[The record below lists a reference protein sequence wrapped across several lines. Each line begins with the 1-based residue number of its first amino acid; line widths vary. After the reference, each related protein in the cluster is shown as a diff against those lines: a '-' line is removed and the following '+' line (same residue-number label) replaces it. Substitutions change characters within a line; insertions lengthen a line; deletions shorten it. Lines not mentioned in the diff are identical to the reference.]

1 MRQQKIVY
9 RKQGIG
15 KCWPNAFVQAILKV
29 DTLPHTNIY
38 ELLSSLSLYRQ
49 QYGVLYMTV
58 YHTNIS
64 IFIHVLY
71 CRLIR

>member
-29 DTLPHTNIY
+29 GTLPHTNIMN
-38 ELLSSLSLYRQ
+38 SCSLSLYRQ